1 MAYTRS
7 ISSALLDAEI
17 YADSQLFFM
26 NPSYKSEEAFFG
38 ENNPLKM
45 AVIQHIKN
53 MRTIYNTMVDEKNSI
68 KEKKAQIPDFKE
80 EADALGRTLAKGFN
94 VQKVYIGLFEEVNA
108 FCVPMAWDK
117 NLIEKEG
124 KNKIVNKEFRFSLED
139 IIETKDG
146 FKFKDSTNK
155 IFVFGLGIGFFSNG
169 YSDEEISAILFHE
182 FGHSFQHLIASINE
196 NLISYFIANS
206 VELIYKLLNPFV
218 VLGTFGISIFL
229 SIIESCNLNKL
240 EEKSPEIVGDELI
253 LNVIGPNEKDMDR
266 ELMGRQ
272 VINES
277 DNELKSVIHNE
288 HNKKINDNI
297 FTKIGKFFLGIF
309 VGLFTM
315 VINLIMP
322 IFNLINPGNIA
333 LLANM
338 NFLKKNKR
346 WEQFAD
352 MFASNYGLG
361 KQLSSAL
368 AKLGKESER
377 INLYTLNFLNY
388 VPVLNVVLAV
398 GHYTTMAPYTLLAG
412 YPSMRNRIVGIYKS
426 CQYEIENNK
435 DLTPQEKKDL
445 QEHLDSIQK
454 VYDDYVYDLGPRNFV
469 YGIWHKIIDRQLK
482 DQKSD
487 ITENV
492 LVVLK
497 EEEAKMKLKNKDND
511 TTKIPS
517 MKKIE
522 FVKAAFNILKP
533 LKNLG
538 MKESKMV
545 EYTNLIK
552 SI

>member
-206 VELIYKLLNPFV
+206 VELIYQLLNPFV